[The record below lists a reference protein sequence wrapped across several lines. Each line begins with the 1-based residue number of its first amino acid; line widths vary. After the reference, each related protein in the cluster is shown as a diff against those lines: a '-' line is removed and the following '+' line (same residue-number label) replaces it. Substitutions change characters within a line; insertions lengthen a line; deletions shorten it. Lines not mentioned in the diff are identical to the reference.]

1 MREILYLYC
10 LILLLPL
17 LGKAQQNTTLGY
29 RDSLAY
35 ILTQPAT
42 DSTKARISFL
52 LSDEWSYT
60 DTIKAKQFLEQG
72 RALAHGNRY
81 LLALYDFYL
90 AQLLYETD
98 KLQAERMYLRSD
110 SALSVFKIAEAY
122 YFRARAW
129 HNYGALRQSDNDT
142 ETMLAVM
149 IDKTIPLSIQSGD
162 KNYLARNYSDVG
174 MIFMNQW
181 QYDKAAPYF
190 DKAISILDQAA
201 QNKPNDVDIYINAI
215 RNLVFMDS
223 LADAKKLIDITK
235 PRITPGS
242 EAEIEFLINEGMY
255 YKHMKQYQQSLNSL
269 NRAVIVSEELKR
281 PYLKE
286 SVMFQQY
293 KTFSDMG
300 KYEQA
305 KDILLRI
312 VNTGNFNSSQNRLM
326 HSYELAGTYAKL
338 GDMEAAYK
346 WQKEYSTL
354 LDSISK
360 SQNAESIN
368 ALEAKFRNAEN
379 EKKIVELNAINEKA
393 NFSAKSNRLTSLL
406 LGTASLFLLIVL
418 VLGYFFYRNNK
429 RSFAQQEQIKITQAM
444 LDGQETERTRVAR
457 DLHDGLGGMLA
468 AVKINLSDVAR
479 EKEHKELDDIIHQLD
494 RSVSELRRI
503 AHNMMP
509 EMLLRLG
516 LEASLKD
523 LCESL
528 MSENL
533 VINFQYL
540 GIDKAIPAQEQITIY
555 RIVQELLANVVK
567 HAHAKNVLLQCS
579 QLEEVFFITIED
591 DGKGIDI
598 TEKQGIGLSNIQ
610 SRVAYLNGKM
620 EILPKGHQ
628 QGTSINIELHV
639 TA

>member
-1 MREILYLYC
+1 MKKTLYVC
-10 LILLLPL
+10 LSFLLPL
-17 LGKAQQNTTLGY
+17 FAGAQQNPTLGY
-29 RDSLAY
+29 RDSLAQL
-35 ILTQPAT
+35 LTQPTT
-42 DSTKARISFL
+42 DSNKARINFL

-60 DTIKAKQFLEQG
+60 DTVKAKQFLEQG
-72 RALAHGNRY
+72 RALAKGNKY
-81 LLALYDFYL
+81 LLALYAFYT

-98 KLQAERMYLRSD
+98 KPQAERMYLRSD
-110 SALSVFKIAEAY
+110 SMLSVFKTEEAY

-142 ETMLAVM
+142 KTMLAVL
-149 IDKTIPLSIQSGD
+149 IDKTIPFAIQSGN
-162 KNYLARNYSDVG
+162 KNYLAQSYGEVG

-181 QYDKAAPYF
+181 EYDKAVPYY
-190 DKAISILDQAA
+190 DKAIDILKLLPES
-201 QNKPNDVDIYINAI
+201 KPNDVFIYTNAA

-223 LADAKKLIDITK
+223 FADAKKLIDLTRSKI
-235 PRITPGS
+235 IAGS
-242 EAEIEFLINEGMY
+242 EAEVEFLMNEGMY
-255 YKHMKQYQQSLNSL
+255 YKDMKQYQQSLNSL
-269 NRAVIVSEELKR
+269 NRAVIVTEELKR

-293 KTFSDMG
+293 RTFSDMG

-326 HSYELAGTYAKL
+326 HSYELAATYAKL
-338 GDMEAAYK
+338 GDMASAYK
-346 WQKEYSTL
+346 WQKEYSTV
-354 LDSISK
+354 LDSLSK
-360 SQNAESIN
+360 SENASNIN
-368 ALEAKFRNAEN
+368 ALEARFRNAEN
-379 EKKIVELNAINEKA
+379 QKKIVELNAANEKA
-393 NFSAKSNRLTSLL
+393 NFRAESNRLLNAL
-406 LGTASLFLLIVL
+406 LGSASLFLLIVL
-418 VLGYFFYRNNK
+418 VLGYFFYRSNK
-429 RSFAQQEQIKITQAM
+429 RSSAQREQIKITEAM
-444 LDGQETERTRVAR
+444 LEGQEAERTRVAR

-468 AVKINLSDVAR
+468 AVKINLSDIAR
-479 EKEHKELDDIIHQLD
+479 EKEHKELDNIIHQLD

-533 VINFQYL
+533 AIDFQYL
-540 GIDKAIPAQEQITIY
+540 GVDKAIPAQEQIIIY

-591 DGKGIDI
+591 DGKGISPN
-598 TEKQGIGLSNIQ
+598 EKQGIGLSNIQ

-620 EILPKGHQ
+620 EILSKGHQ